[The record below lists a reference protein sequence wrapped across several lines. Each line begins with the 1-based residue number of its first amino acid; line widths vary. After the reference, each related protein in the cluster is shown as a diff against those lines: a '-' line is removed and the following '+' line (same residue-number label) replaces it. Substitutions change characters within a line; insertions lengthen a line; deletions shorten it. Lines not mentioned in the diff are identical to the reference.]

1 MRLMVFGRGFKKEKG
16 KKYNNTKVEYE
27 GIKFDSKKEMQRY
40 IVLKD
45 AEDRGV
51 ISNLELQVKY
61 ELIPAVR
68 EEYVEHLKTKDKI
81 KTRTLQ
87 LPITYTCDFQYLKDG
102 VLIVEDVKA
111 SPKML
116 PKEFVLKEKMM
127 FALKGIR
134 IKKVY
139 SVKEEI

>member
-1 MRLMVFGRGFKKEKG
+1 MAFGRGFKREKG
-16 KKYNNTKVEYE
+16 KKYNNTKVEYD

-45 AEDRGV
+45 AENSGV
-51 ISNLELQVKY
+51 ISNYELQVKY

-68 EEYVEHLKTKDKI
+68 EEYIEHLKTKDRV

-127 FALKGIR
+127 FALKGIK

-139 SVKEEI
+139 SVKEEV

>member
-1 MRLMVFGRGFKKEKG
+1 MAFSRGFKREKG
-16 KKYNNTKVEYE
+16 KKYNNTKVEYD

-45 AEDRGV
+45 AENSGV

-68 EEYVEHLKTKDKI
+68 EEYIEHLKTKDKV

-116 PKEFVLKEKMM
+116 PKEFVLKEKLM
-127 FALKGIR
+127 FALKGIK

-139 SVKEEI
+139 SIKEEI

>member
-1 MRLMVFGRGFKKEKG
+1 MAFGRGFKREKG
-16 KKYNNTKVEYE
+16 KKYNNTKVEYD

-45 AEDRGV
+45 AENSGV

-68 EEYVEHLKTKDKI
+68 EEYIEHLKTKDKV

-127 FALKGIR
+127 FALKGIK

-139 SVKEEI
+139 SVKEAI

>member
-1 MRLMVFGRGFKKEKG
+1 MAFGRGFKREKG
-16 KKYNNTKVEYE
+16 KKYNNTKVEYD

-45 AEDRGV
+45 AENSGV

-68 EEYVEHLKTKDKI
+68 EEYIEHLKTKDKI

-139 SVKEEI
+139 SIKEGI

>member
-1 MRLMVFGRGFKKEKG
+1 MAFSRGFKREKG
-16 KKYNNTKVEYE
+16 KKYNNTKVEYD

-45 AEDRGV
+45 AENSGV

-68 EEYVEHLKTKDKI
+68 EEYIEHLKTKDKV

-127 FALKGIR
+127 FALKGIK

-139 SVKEEI
+139 SIKEEI

>member
-1 MRLMVFGRGFKKEKG
+1 MAFGRGFKREKG
-16 KKYNNTKVEYE
+16 KKYNNTKVEYD

-45 AEDRGV
+45 AENSGV

-68 EEYVEHLKTKDKI
+68 EEYIEHLKTKDKV

-87 LPITYTCDFQYLKDG
+87 LPITYTCDFQYLKNG
-102 VLIVEDVKA
+102 NTVVEDVKA
-111 SPKML
+111 SPNMAAIDKS
-116 PKEFVLKEKMM
+116 FILKEKL
-127 FALKGIR
+127 FRWKFGYGIKR
-134 IKKVY
+134 VY
-139 SVKEEI
+139 KPTDAV

>member
-1 MRLMVFGRGFKKEKG
+1 MAFGRGFKREKV
-16 KKYNNTKVEYE
+16 KKYNNTKVEYD

-45 AEDRGV
+45 AENSGV

-68 EEYVEHLKTKDKI
+68 EEYIEHLKTKDRV

-111 SPKML
+111 SPNMAAIDKS
-116 PKEFVLKEKMM
+116 FILKEKL
-127 FALKGIR
+127 FRWKFGYGIKR
-134 IKKVY
+134 VY
-139 SVKEEI
+139 KPTDAV

>member
-1 MRLMVFGRGFKKEKG
+1 MAFGRGLKREKG
-16 KKYNNTKVEYE
+16 KKYNNTKVEYD

-40 IVLKD
+40 IVLKA
-45 AEDRGV
+45 AEDSGV

-87 LPITYTCDFQYLKDG
+87 LPITYTCDFQYLKNG

-111 SPKML
+111 SPNMAAIDKS
-116 PKEFVLKEKMM
+116 FILKEKL
-127 FALKGIR
+127 FRWKFGYGIKR
-134 IKKVY
+134 VY
-139 SVKEEI
+139 KPTDEV